1 MEKKIIKSLWDLEL
15 PSAAKSSDDTSG
27 KLEDPKINDLVV
39 AGGERPNTSV
49 SNQSAAPVQKP
60 PAIQRIVGTEDKDSY
75 IAKEMSRLQELARN
89 LNQKEARLAA
99 DQKELSGEH
108 DRFKSDKLS
117 LQSRLNQLVVHQRD
131 CTDKEKANYRRAAEL
146 DAREAN
152 LVAGEQGLLTREAR
166 MNQREIDLENFMAEA
181 KRPEIEFKDLQ
192 ATLETAK
199 SELDRKCEEVSKLF
213 QIQEDYEL
221 LKNKIVTIEADLEES
236 ESALSDEVDEHVK
249 TRGEIK
255 ILNQEI
261 EILHH
266 EVSELNDKLVIMT
279 QKFRDQNNIL
289 TEVQR
294 ERDILKWVDA
304 ENKSLR
310 IAVEQRHAESRE
322 LHKKIAELG
331 ASRARVTP
339 PFPEGAKETASPF
352 SVNNMA
358 VLHWL
363 SSEVSDPFQPPE
375 DIVTLGSGPI
385 PEGDFDEYLKTLG
398 IRACES
404 RCEWIVVGRSGWT
417 PKQLDELITASNPST
432 VRIFSQEL
440 FIAGIL
446 TTHDPF
452 AADPELLIEFSQG
465 HPALEYLMK
474 CGFEWPEIADLEELD
489 VPQYV
494 RGAYERV
501 DESPIYRM
509 GYVVGITNGLSAFHR
524 QSLLRKAYEGVIPQ
538 VEDADYMEEW
548 GEPGTRKRLWRIAH
562 HIAWLIR
569 SRRSNPVM
577 SYAVSDWVKDLEWLE
592 IKYFKDSMRFSWPNF

>member
-1 MEKKIIKSLWDLEL
+1 M

-249 TRGEIK
+249 TRGDIK

-261 EILHH
+261 EILNH

-294 ERDILKWVDA
+294 ERDLLKWVDA

-339 PFPEGAKETASPF
+339 PLPEGAKETASPF

-375 DIVTLGSGPI
+375 DVVSIGSGPFH
-385 PEGDFDEYLKTLG
+385 EDDFDDYLKTLDITPYTNG
-398 IRACES
+398 CSWVI
-404 RCEWIVVGRSGWT
+404 VGRTGWT
-417 PKQLDELITASNPST
+417 PQQLEELIEEADSGEL
-432 VRIFSQEL
+432 RIFSQEL
-440 FIAGIL
+440 FVAGQL
-446 TTHDPF
+446 STHDPF
-452 AADPELLIEFSQG
+452 SADHELLMEFAKG
-465 HPALEYLMK
+465 HPALEYLMGS
-474 CGFEWPEIADLEELD
+474 GFEWPILEELEELG

-494 RGAYERV
+494 RGSYDGV

-509 GYVVGITNGLSAFHR
+509 GYVVGITNGLSVRERQRLLKRAF
-524 QSLLRKAYEGVIPQ
+524 EGVIPQ
-538 VEDADYMEEW
+538 VGDADYMAEW
-548 GEPGTRKRLWRIAH
+548 GTPNTRDRLWRIAH
-562 HIAWLIR
+562 HLAWLVR
-569 SRRSNPVM
+569 SRRRNPVM
-577 SYAVSDWVKDLEWLE
+577 GYAVNDWATDLDWLE
-592 IKYFKDSMRFSWPNF
+592 STFYKSRMKFSWPHT